1 MRIYTIWVI
10 AILMLLITT
19 LVQAK
24 IVFTSSR
31 DGTREIYVMNDD
43 GSGAQRLT
51 DNKYFEKNPVWSP
64 GGEQIAFTRDLDAD
78 VSGHQL
84 DIIIMDADGRNQR
97 NLTKHPA
104 RDEDASWSPD
114 GRHIAFTSN
123 RTGRSEIHI
132 IDISNG
138 KIERLTNS
146 RGLGGFAYDPSWAP
160 NGKHIVYKQVDLRQ
174 GDTINII
181 DVKTKQTK
189 LFIKPKPN
197 ILESCPRWSP
207 DGEYILYHEI
217 QGEEAAA
224 KIDPKEPFINLLVVL
239 GRTSRLVIVNVDGLE
254 QPKLTIPDEWSVY
267 STASWSPDS
276 KEIVFSSKPRLKAG
290 GRRIYRY
297 NLVTHKIVNLS
308 HRSNSD
314 GDPNWLNR
322 TLSVSPA
329 GKMTTQWGE
338 IKK

>member
-1 MRIYTIWVI
+1 MFKQIVWITAVYF
-10 AILMLLITT
+10 LLTST
-19 LVQAK
+19 FAQSE

-31 DGTREIYVMNDD
+31 DGTREIYTMNDD
-43 GSGAQRLT
+43 GNRVQRLT

-78 VSGHQL
+78 VRGHQL
-84 DIIIMDADGRNQR
+84 DIIIMDANGKNQR

-104 RDEDASWSPD
+104 RDEDPTWSPD

-132 IDISNG
+132 ITIRNG

-146 RGLGGFAYDPSWAP
+146 KGLGGFAYDPSWSP

-181 DVKTKQTK
+181 DVKTKQSK
-189 LFIKPKPN
+189 LLIEPKPN

-207 DGEYILYHEI
+207 DGKYILYHEI
-217 QGEEAAA
+217 HGRGKVV
-224 KIDPKEPFINLLVVL
+224 KIDAKDQFVNFLLIL
-239 GRTSRLVIVNVDGLE
+239 GRPSRLVIVNVDGFE
-254 QPKLTIPDEWSVY
+254 QPKPIIPEEWSVY
-267 STASWSPDS
+267 PTASWSPDS
-276 KEIVFSSKPRLKAG
+276 KAIVFSSKPRLKAG
-290 GRRIYRY
+290 GRSIYRY
-297 NLVTHKIVNLS
+297 NLVTHEIVNLS
-308 HRSNSD
+308 HRPNSD
-314 GDPNWLNR
+314 GEPNWLNR

-329 GKMTTQWGE
+329 GKMATQWGK
-338 IKK
+338 IKR